1 MRENPAEVA
10 FMKVPNP
17 YEGNYKLLIAIP
29 ILLVIAALFFIPQI
43 KKGVDFR
50 GGTLV
55 VMQTGE
61 GVDTAA
67 LSSALTAQG
76 FVVSSVKS
84 LPNPAGFE
92 VEVEIERDE
101 KLTRAEELKT
111 AFFSKIDEV
120 SRLEADVTSTNQSP
134 AAIEKYVSARKEI
147 DETAN
152 GLFEIAGMPRNSSAY
167 PNTNELKKTIG
178 STYRKILDDSSE
190 KLASALADLVEYQSA
205 QFNEVSASLSE
216 KFLEKAISV
225 IIYSTI
231 FVSIVV
237 FLIFRTFVPSLAV
250 LVGAA
255 ADVLIALGAMG
266 LFGIPLTLASFAA
279 LLMLVGF
286 SLDTDVLL
294 TMRVIKRK
302 EGTARQRAYEAM
314 KTGATMSM
322 ALLLS
327 FVCLFILASVTH
339 INTYYEISAVAI
351 AGLLGDLAAT
361 WLLNAVI
368 VLAYVERGGYTGEQ
382 DKPFL
387 SSAFSG

>member
-1 MRENPAEVA
+1 
-10 FMKVPNP
+10 MKVPNP

-29 ILLVIAALFFIPQI
+29 ILLVVAALFFIPQI

-55 VMQTGE
+55 TMQTE
-61 GVDTAA
+61 KGVDAAA
-67 LSSALTAQG
+67 LSSDLTSQG
-76 FVVSSVKS
+76 FTVSSVKS

-101 KLTRAEELKT
+101 KLTRAEDLKT
-111 AFFSKIDEV
+111 SFFSDIDEV
-120 SRLEADVTSTNQSP
+120 SRLEADVTSTSQSP
-134 AAIEKYVSARKEI
+134 AAVEKYVAARKDI

-152 GLFEIAGMPRNSSAY
+152 GLFGIAEMPQNSSAY

-178 STYRKILDDSSE
+178 ITYRKILDDSSE
-190 KLASALADLVEYQSA
+190 KLASALSELVEYQSA

-216 KFLEKAISV
+216 KFLEKAIGV
-225 IIYSTI
+225 VIYSII

-250 LVGAA
+250 LIGAA

-302 EGTARQRAYEAM
+302 EGTARQRAYDAM

-368 VLAYVERGGYTGEQ
+368 VLAYVERGGHTGEP

-387 SSAFSG
+387 SSVFSG